1 MSIPAD
7 PPGDGSH
14 QQVDSI
20 VIARSRSELY
30 AFWRDFTNVPKFM
43 ENVQTVTE
51 VDALSSLWTVKDAAG
66 NAAQWEL
73 LITEDEPDRLIAW
86 STSGNSPVRYS
97 GSIEFKDFPYRD
109 VATGG
114 EYPAGS
120 AGPGSPTGTQVTATV
135 RYALP
140 SGLIENLEHF
150 VARVAGSGTAVQEPV
165 VQTRADLMRF
175 KQLMENR
182 GNGGP
187 APGANPPPS

>member
-1 MSIPAD
+1 MSTEAD
-7 PPGDGSH
+7 VPDDGSH
-14 QQVDSI
+14 QQVDRV

-97 GSIEFKDFPYRD
+97 GSVEFKDFPSRD
-109 VATGG
+109 VAKDG
-114 EYPAGS
+114 EHPAAS
-120 AGPGSPTGTQVTATV
+120 AGPGSPTGTEVTATV
-135 RYALP
+135 RYAPP

-150 VARVAGSGTAVQEPV
+150 VARVAGSGAASEDPV

-175 KQLMENR
+175 KEFMENP
-182 GNGGP
+182 GNGGL
-187 APGANPPPS
+187 APGANPPPT